1 MTAVTTGTR
10 RSSRRTLHPGGTAE
24 RIATRL
30 PRTWLVVAAAMP
42 LVLRAAWGALVVAR
56 DAGTRGASIG
66 TQAHDFALADLDGNP
81 VRLADLRGRPVLVNF
96 WASWCVPCRE
106 EAPHLARFDREM
118 KERARLVGVDFQDAK
133 DDALAFVREFG
144 WRFPNVRDPQGE
156 LASRYGLAGLPTTYV
171 IDADGRIAKALS
183 GAQTFEGLVR
193 AVEEVE

>member
-1 MTAVTTGTR
+1 MR
-10 RSSRRTLHPGGTAE
+10 RWPSRRRLVLAAALALGVGAVAAGLLLAAPGEKVGAAGSAPRAE
-24 RIATRL
+24 RPPAPEL
-30 PRTWLVVAAAMP
+30 EGNWLVP
-42 LVLRAAWGALVVAR
+42 P
-56 DAGTRGASIG
+56 
-66 TQAHDFALADLDGNP
+66 P
-81 VRLADLRGRPVLVNF
+81 VRLAALRGRPVLVNF

-171 IDADGRIAKALS
+171 IDADGRIANALS
-183 GAQTFEGLVR
+183 GEQTFESLVR